1 MAERTVLERSLAFLD
16 AQKRLVADRTEAVDG
31 GLALVTESLPRVWD
45 LNLLVADPDADAG
58 AGRLAEE
65 ADRVYGSAGLG
76 FRKVVVRDEAAGEEL
91 APGFAAL
98 GWAVESSAVMVHS
111 GEAAGPGAS
120 PAEEVAPAT
129 AAAVMTA
136 FRRERP
142 FGRDES
148 VLAELA
154 DADARYT
161 ERLGARD
168 FAAPAGGPYAASCR
182 LYSHEGTAE
191 IDEVGALTEHRA
203 RGFAGGVVR
212 AALEA
217 ARDAGHDVVFLLAD
231 REDWPRDWY
240 GRLGFEEVGAVF
252 EFLLFPA
259 EQHPAAAP

>member
-1 MAERTVLERSLAFLD
+1 MPEPTGLERCLAFLD
-16 AQKRLVADRTEAVDG
+16 AQKRLVADRTEPVDG
-31 GLALVTESLPRVWD
+31 GTALVTESLPRVWD
-45 LNLLVADPDADAG
+45 LNLLVADPGAAAG
-58 AGRLAEE
+58 ARQLAEE

-111 GEAAGPGAS
+111 GQAPGPGGAG
-120 PAEEVAPAT
+120 ADEVTPAT

-154 DADARYT
+154 EADARYT

-168 FAAPAGGPYAASCR
+168 FAAPAGGPYGASCR
-182 LYSHEGTAE
+182 LYSHGGTAE

-203 RGFAGGVVR
+203 RGLAGGVVR

-217 ARDAGHDVVFLLAD
+217 ARDSGHDLVFLLAD
-231 REDWPRDWY
+231 REDWPREWY
-240 GRLGFEEVGAVF
+240 ARLGFEEVGAVF

-259 EQHPAAAP
+259 GQAPAASG